1 MSNKQNKKNT
11 QYTTNIWL
19 YEYPIWLNHYKN
31 DSLFGLLPKEIIKII
46 IDIVIRDIIIK
57 RLMLQNLQKTKEQIK
72 IMLFNRIENFHFD
85 DEILVDMDIV
95 KSILLQISKK
105 LDIPIY
111 IRHICC
117 EGKGIMFDYINKI
130 DKRNICE
137 YIEDN
142 EDNEDNEQNN

>member
-57 RLMLQNLQKTKEQIK
+57 RLMLQNLQKTKKQIK
-72 IMLFNRIENFHFD
+72 IILFN
-85 DEILVDMDIV
+85 
-95 KSILLQISKK
+95 K
-105 LDIPIY
+105 
-111 IRHICC
+111 
-117 EGKGIMFDYINKI
+117 
-130 DKRNICE
+130 
-137 YIEDN
+137 
-142 EDNEDNEQNN
+142 